1 MMKISSVVN
10 FIEASSFVRKM
21 MSLLLICNGLFI
33 IYSILLSRGV
43 YLDWEIH
50 GFSAW
55 LKSLGILKLLDIPKV
70 LLACALILLSLFM
83 YLGARIAWCVSL
95 ILLATIVFLDVAVYK
110 EIGTQAYCSFALG
123 IGLLISWRAFPH
135 HSLTSAGFVAFI
147 CIISLLSFSMLG
159 SLYIGEEFKPHI
171 TSLMDAFYFS
181 IVCMTTLGFGDIVPV
196 TSNSRIFTLTVVIL
210 GITVF
215 TTSIV
220 YVMGFLARGTRNIVK
235 KRIAKM
241 HNHFIIIGSS
251 VLASQLE
258 KGLREQG
265 KPVIGICSDKNNAF
279 YDEGAN
285 VIEGDPTNIKTLQ
298 AANISRANW
307 VATLSESDA
316 ENTFILL
323 TIQECPE
330 TSAKLITIIN
340 KDENREKISRLRPDM
355 LFSLAS
361 LGKEIMMKVLCD
373 ESIKSSDVTDLLLNK
388 YLKS

>member
-1 MMKISSVVN
+1 MKLSAILNV
-10 FIEASSFVRKM
+10 IETSKVTRKM
-21 MSLLLICNGLFI
+21 MSLLLILNGIFI
-33 IYSILLSRGV
+33 IYSILLSRGI

-55 LKSLGILKLLDIPKV
+55 LKSLGVLKLLDIPKV
-70 LLACALILLSLFM
+70 MLACALILLSIFM

-95 ILLATIVFLDVAVYK
+95 ILLATIIFLDVAVYQQM
-110 EIGTQAYCSFALG
+110 GFQSYFSFILA
-123 IGLLISWRAFPH
+123 IGLLMSWRAFPH

-147 CIISLLSFSMLG
+147 CILSLLLFSMLG
-159 SLYIGEEFKPHI
+159 SLYIGDEFKPHI
-171 TSLMDAFYFS
+171 TTLMDAFYFS

-196 TSNSRIFTLTVVIL
+196 STNARIFTLTVVIL

-220 YVMGFLARGTRNIVK
+220 YVMGFLARGTRDIVK

-258 KGLREQG
+258 KGLRDQG
-265 KPVIGICSDKNNAF
+265 KQVIAICTDKNKAT
-279 YDEGAN
+279 YDVQAN
-285 VIEGDPTNIKTLQ
+285 IIEGDPTNLKTLLS
-298 AANISRANW
+298 ANIAKASW

-323 TIQECPE
+323 TIQEC
-330 TSAKLITIIN
+330 SNVNAKLITIIN
-340 KDENREKISRLRPDM
+340 QDENRDKISRLRPDM

-361 LGKEIMMKVLCD
+361 LGKEIMMKVLCG
-373 ESIKSSDVTDLLLNK
+373 ESISSSDVTDLLLNK

>member
-1 MMKISSVVN
+1 MKLSEILN
-10 FIEASSFVRKM
+10 FIETSKLTRKV
-21 MSLLLICNGLFI
+21 MSLLLIFNGIFI
-33 IYSILLSRGV
+33 IYSILLARGI
-43 YLDWEIH
+43 YLDWELH
-50 GFSAW
+50 GFSQW
-55 LKSLGILKLLDIPKV
+55 LKSLGVLKLLDIPKV
-70 LLACALILLSLFM
+70 MLACALILLSIFM

-95 ILLATIVFLDVAVYK
+95 ILLITIIFLDIAVYQQ
-110 EIGTQAYCSFALG
+110 IDLQVYFSLALA

-147 CIISLLSFSMLG
+147 CIISLLLFSMLG
-159 SLYIGEEFKPHI
+159 SLYIGDEFRPHI
-171 TSLMDAFYFS
+171 TTLMDAFYFS
-181 IVCMTTLGFGDIVPV
+181 VVCMTTLGFGDIVPLSTNARV
-196 TSNSRIFTLTVVIL
+196 FTLTVVIL

-220 YVMGFLARGTRNIVK
+220 YVMGFLARGTRDIVK

-265 KPVIGICSDKNNAF
+265 KAVIAICCDKDSSS
-279 YDEGAN
+279 YDEHAS
-285 VIEGDPTNIKTLQ
+285 VIEGDPTNTKTLL
-298 AANISRANW
+298 AANIAKASW

-323 TIQECPE
+323 TIQECPNVQ
-330 TSAKLITIIN
+330 AKLITIIN
-340 KDENREKISRLRPDM
+340 QDENREKISRLRPDM

-361 LGKEIMMKVLCD
+361 LGKEIMMKVLCG
-373 ESIKSSDVTDLLLNK
+373 ETISSTDVTELLLNK

>member
-1 MMKISSVVN
+1 
-10 FIEASSFVRKM
+10 
-21 MSLLLICNGLFI
+21 MSLLLILNGIFI
-33 IYSILLSRGV
+33 IYSILLSRGI

-55 LKSLGILKLLDIPKV
+55 LKSLGVLKLLDIPKV
-70 LLACALILLSLFM
+70 MLACALILLSIFM

-95 ILLATIVFLDVAVYK
+95 ILLATIVFLDVAVYQQ
-110 EIGTQAYCSFALG
+110 IGFQVYFSFALV

-147 CIISLLSFSMLG
+147 CILSLLLFSMLG
-159 SLYIGEEFKPHI
+159 SLYIGDEFRPHI
-171 TSLMDAFYFS
+171 TTLMDAFYFS
-181 IVCMTTLGFGDIVPV
+181 IVCMTTLGFGDIVPIS
-196 TSNSRIFTLTVVIL
+196 TNARIFTLTVVIL

-220 YVMGFLARGTRNIVK
+220 YVMGFLARGTREIVK

-251 VLASQLE
+251 ALASQLE

-265 KPVIGICSDKNNAF
+265 KPVIAICTDKSKAV
-279 YDEGAN
+279 YDTQAN
-285 VIEGDPTNIKTLQ
+285 IIEGDPTNLKTLQ
-298 AANISRANW
+298 SANIAKASW

-323 TIQECPE
+323 TIQEC
-330 TSAKLITIIN
+330 SNVDAKLITIIN
-340 KDENREKISRLRPDM
+340 QDENRDKISRLRPDM

-361 LGKEIMMKVLCD
+361 LGKEIMMKVLCG
-373 ESIKSSDVTDLLLNK
+373 ESISSSDVTDLLLNK

>member
-1 MMKISSVVN
+1 MKLSAILNV
-10 FIEASSFVRKM
+10 IETSKVTRKM
-21 MSLLLICNGLFI
+21 MSLLLILNGIFI
-33 IYSILLSRGV
+33 IYSILLSRGI

-55 LKSLGILKLLDIPKV
+55 LKSLGVLKLLDIPKV
-70 LLACALILLSLFM
+70 MLACALILLSIFM

-95 ILLATIVFLDVAVYK
+95 ILLATIIFLDVAVYQQM
-110 EIGTQAYCSFALG
+110 GFQSYFSFILA
-123 IGLLISWRAFPH
+123 IGLLMSWRAFPH

-147 CIISLLSFSMLG
+147 CILSLLLFSMLG
-159 SLYIGEEFKPHI
+159 SLYIGDEFKPHI
-171 TSLMDAFYFS
+171 TTLMDAFYFS

-196 TSNSRIFTLTVVIL
+196 STNARIFTLTVVIL

-220 YVMGFLARGTRNIVK
+220 YVMGFLARGTRDIVK

-265 KPVIGICSDKNNAF
+265 KQVIAICTDKNKAT
-279 YDEGAN
+279 YDVQAN
-285 VIEGDPTNIKTLQ
+285 IIEGDPTNLKTLLS
-298 AANISRANW
+298 ANIAKASW

-323 TIQECPE
+323 TIQEC
-330 TSAKLITIIN
+330 SNVNAKLITIIN
-340 KDENREKISRLRPDM
+340 QDENRDKISRLRPDM

-361 LGKEIMMKVLCD
+361 LGKEIMMKVLCG
-373 ESIKSSDVTDLLLNK
+373 ESISSLDVTDLLLNK

>member
-1 MMKISSVVN
+1 MKLSAILNV
-10 FIEASSFVRKM
+10 IETSKVTRKM
-21 MSLLLICNGLFI
+21 MSLLLILNGIFI
-33 IYSILLSRGV
+33 IYSILLSRGI

-55 LKSLGILKLLDIPKV
+55 LKSLGVLKLLDIPKV
-70 LLACALILLSLFM
+70 MLACALILLSIFM

-95 ILLATIVFLDVAVYK
+95 ILLATIIFLDVAVYQQM
-110 EIGTQAYCSFALG
+110 GFQSYFSFILA
-123 IGLLISWRAFPH
+123 IGLLMSWRAFPH

-147 CIISLLSFSMLG
+147 CILSLLLFSMLG
-159 SLYIGEEFKPHI
+159 SLYIGDEFKPHI
-171 TSLMDAFYFS
+171 TTLMDAFYFS

-196 TSNSRIFTLTVVIL
+196 STNARIFTLTVVIL

-220 YVMGFLARGTRNIVK
+220 YVMGFLARGTRDIVK

-265 KPVIGICSDKNNAF
+265 KQVIAICTDKNKAT
-279 YDEGAN
+279 YDVQAN
-285 VIEGDPTNIKTLQ
+285 IIEGDPTNLKTLLS
-298 AANISRANW
+298 ANIAKASW

-323 TIQECPE
+323 TIQEC
-330 TSAKLITIIN
+330 SNVNAKLITIIN
-340 KDENREKISRLRPDM
+340 QDENRDKISRLRPDM

-361 LGKEIMMKVLCD
+361 LGKEIMMKVLCG
-373 ESIKSSDVTDLLLNK
+373 ESISSSDVTDLLLNK

>member
-1 MMKISSVVN
+1 MKLSAILNV
-10 FIEASSFVRKM
+10 IETSKVTRKM
-21 MSLLLICNGLFI
+21 MSLLLILNGIFI
-33 IYSILLSRGV
+33 IYSILLSRGI

-55 LKSLGILKLLDIPKV
+55 LKSLGVLKLLDIPKV
-70 LLACALILLSLFM
+70 MLACALILLSIFM

-95 ILLATIVFLDVAVYK
+95 ILLATIIFLDVAVYQQM
-110 EIGTQAYCSFALG
+110 GFQSYFSFILA
-123 IGLLISWRAFPH
+123 IGLLMSWRAFPH

-147 CIISLLSFSMLG
+147 CILSLLLFSMLG
-159 SLYIGEEFKPHI
+159 SLYIGDEFQPHI
-171 TSLMDAFYFS
+171 TTLMDAFYFS

-196 TSNSRIFTLTVVIL
+196 STNARIFTLTVVIL

-220 YVMGFLARGTRNIVK
+220 YVMGFLARGTRDIVK

-265 KPVIGICSDKNNAF
+265 KQVIAICTDKNKAT
-279 YDEGAN
+279 YDVQAN
-285 VIEGDPTNIKTLQ
+285 IIEGDPTNLKTLLS
-298 AANISRANW
+298 ANIAKASW

-323 TIQECPE
+323 TIQEC
-330 TSAKLITIIN
+330 SNVNAKLITIIN
-340 KDENREKISRLRPDM
+340 QDENRDKISRLRPDM

-361 LGKEIMMKVLCD
+361 LGKEIMMKVLCG
-373 ESIKSSDVTDLLLNK
+373 ESISSSDVTDLLLNK

>member
-1 MMKISSVVN
+1 
-10 FIEASSFVRKM
+10 M
-21 MSLLLICNGLFI
+21 MSLLLILNGIFI
-33 IYSILLSRGV
+33 IYSILLSRGI

-55 LKSLGILKLLDIPKV
+55 LKSLGVLKLLDIPKV
-70 LLACALILLSLFM
+70 MLGCALILLSIFM

-95 ILLATIVFLDVAVYK
+95 ILLATIVFLDVAVY
-110 EIGTQAYCSFALG
+110 QQMDFQSYFSFTLL

-147 CIISLLSFSMLG
+147 CILSLLLFSMLG
-159 SLYIGEEFKPHI
+159 SLYIGDEFKPHI
-171 TSLMDAFYFS
+171 TTLMDAFYFS
-181 IVCMTTLGFGDIVPV
+181 IVCMTTLGFGDIVPIS
-196 TSNSRIFTLTVVIL
+196 TNARIFTLTVVIL

-220 YVMGFLARGTRNIVK
+220 YVMGFLARGTRDIVK

-265 KPVIGICSDKNNAF
+265 KPVIAICTDKSKAS
-279 YDEGAN
+279 YDAQVN
-285 VIEGDPTNIKTLQ
+285 IIEGDPTNLKTLLS
-298 AANISRANW
+298 ANIAKASW
-307 VATLSESDA
+307 VVTLSESDA

-323 TIQECPE
+323 TIQEC
-330 TSAKLITIIN
+330 SNVDAKLITIIN
-340 KDENREKISRLRPDM
+340 QDENRDKISRLRPDM

-361 LGKEIMMKVLCD
+361 LGKEIMMKVLCG
-373 ESIKSSDVTDLLLNK
+373 ESISSSDVTNLLLNK

>member
-1 MMKISSVVN
+1 MKLSAILNV
-10 FIEASSFVRKM
+10 IETSKVTRKM
-21 MSLLLICNGLFI
+21 MSLLLILNGIFI
-33 IYSILLSRGV
+33 IYSIFLSRGI

-55 LKSLGILKLLDIPKV
+55 LKSLGVLKLLDIPKV
-70 LLACALILLSLFM
+70 MLACALILLSIFM

-95 ILLATIVFLDVAVYK
+95 ILLATIIFLDVAVYQQM
-110 EIGTQAYCSFALG
+110 GFQSYFSFILA
-123 IGLLISWRAFPH
+123 IGLLMSWRAFPH

-147 CIISLLSFSMLG
+147 CILSLLLFSMLG
-159 SLYIGEEFKPHI
+159 SLYIGDEFKPHI
-171 TSLMDAFYFS
+171 TTLMDAFYFS

-196 TSNSRIFTLTVVIL
+196 STNARIFTLTVVIL

-220 YVMGFLARGTRNIVK
+220 YVMGFLARGTRDIVK

-265 KPVIGICSDKNNAF
+265 KQVIAICTDKNKAT
-279 YDEGAN
+279 YDVQAN
-285 VIEGDPTNIKTLQ
+285 IIEGDPTNLKTLLS
-298 AANISRANW
+298 ANIAKASW

-323 TIQECPE
+323 TIQEC
-330 TSAKLITIIN
+330 SNVNAKLITIIN
-340 KDENREKISRLRPDM
+340 QDENRDKISRLRPDM

-361 LGKEIMMKVLCD
+361 LGKEIMMKVLCG
-373 ESIKSSDVTDLLLNK
+373 ESISSSDVTDLLLNK

>member
-1 MMKISSVVN
+1 MKLSAILNV
-10 FIEASSFVRKM
+10 IETSKVTRKM
-21 MSLLLICNGLFI
+21 MSLLLILNGVFI
-33 IYSILLSRGV
+33 IYSILLSRGI

-55 LKSLGILKLLDIPKV
+55 LKSLGVLKLLDIPKV
-70 LLACALILLSLFM
+70 MLACALILLSIFM

-95 ILLATIVFLDVAVYK
+95 ILLATIIFLDVAVYQQM
-110 EIGTQAYCSFALG
+110 GFQSYFSFILA
-123 IGLLISWRAFPH
+123 IGLLMSWRAFPH

-147 CIISLLSFSMLG
+147 CILSLLLFSMLG
-159 SLYIGEEFKPHI
+159 SLYIGDEFKPHI
-171 TSLMDAFYFS
+171 TTLMDAFYFS

-196 TSNSRIFTLTVVIL
+196 STNARIFTLTVVIL

-220 YVMGFLARGTRNIVK
+220 YVMGFLARGTRDIVK

-265 KPVIGICSDKNNAF
+265 KQVIAICTDKNKAT
-279 YDEGAN
+279 YEVQAN
-285 VIEGDPTNIKTLQ
+285 IIEGDPTNLKTLLS
-298 AANISRANW
+298 ANIAKASW

-323 TIQECPE
+323 TIQEC
-330 TSAKLITIIN
+330 SNVNAKLITIIN
-340 KDENREKISRLRPDM
+340 QDENRDKISRLRPDM

-361 LGKEIMMKVLCD
+361 LGKEIMMKVLCG
-373 ESIKSSDVTDLLLNK
+373 ESISSSDVTDLLLNK

>member
-1 MMKISSVVN
+1 MKFSAILNV
-10 FIEASSFVRKM
+10 IETSKVTRKM
-21 MSLLLICNGLFI
+21 MSLLLILNGIFI
-33 IYSILLSRGV
+33 IYSILLSRGI
-43 YLDWEIH
+43 YLDWETH

-55 LKSLGILKLLDIPKV
+55 LKSLGVLKLLDIPKV
-70 LLACALILLSLFM
+70 MLGCALIFLSFFM

-95 ILLATIVFLDVAVYK
+95 ILLSTIVFLDVAVY
-110 EIGTQAYCSFALG
+110 QQMDFQSYFSFTLL

-147 CIISLLSFSMLG
+147 CILSLLLFSMLG
-159 SLYIGEEFKPHI
+159 SLYIGDEFKPHI
-171 TSLMDAFYFS
+171 TTLMDAFYFS

-196 TSNSRIFTLTVVIL
+196 STKARIFTLTVVIL

-220 YVMGFLARGTRNIVK
+220 YVMGFLARGTRDIVK

-241 HNHFIIIGSS
+241 NNHFIIIGSS
-251 VLASQLE
+251 ALASQLE

-265 KPVIGICSDKNNAF
+265 KHVIAICADKSKAS
-279 YDEGAN
+279 YDEQAN
-285 VIEGDPTNIKTLQ
+285 IIEGDPTNLKTLRS
-298 AANISRANW
+298 ANIAKASW
-307 VATLSESDA
+307 IVTLSESDA

-323 TIQECPE
+323 TIQEC
-330 TSAKLITIIN
+330 SNVDAKLITIIN
-340 KDENREKISRLRPDM
+340 QDENRDKISRLRPDM

-361 LGKEIMMKVLCD
+361 LGKEIMMKILCG
-373 ESIKSSDVTDLLLNK
+373 ESISSSDVTNLLLNK

>member
-1 MMKISSVVN
+1 MKLSVILNV
-10 FIEASSFVRKM
+10 IETSKVTRKM
-21 MSLLLICNGLFI
+21 MSLLLILNGIFI
-33 IYSILLSRGV
+33 IYSILLSRGI

-55 LKSLGILKLLDIPKV
+55 LKSLGVLKLLDIPKV
-70 LLACALILLSLFM
+70 MLGCALILLSIFM

-95 ILLATIVFLDVAVYK
+95 ILLATIVFLDVAVY
-110 EIGTQAYCSFALG
+110 QQMDFQSYFSFTLL

-147 CIISLLSFSMLG
+147 CILSLLLFSMLG
-159 SLYIGEEFKPHI
+159 SLYIGDEFKPHI
-171 TSLMDAFYFS
+171 TTLMDAFYFS
-181 IVCMTTLGFGDIVPV
+181 IVCMTTLGFGDIVPIS
-196 TSNSRIFTLTVVIL
+196 TNARIFTLTVVIL

-220 YVMGFLARGTRNIVK
+220 YVMGFLARGTRDIVK

-265 KPVIGICSDKNNAF
+265 KPVIAICTDKSKAS
-279 YDEGAN
+279 YDAQAN
-285 VIEGDPTNIKTLQ
+285 IIEGDPTNLKTLLS
-298 AANISRANW
+298 ANIAKASW
-307 VATLSESDA
+307 VVTLSESDA

-323 TIQECPE
+323 TIQEC
-330 TSAKLITIIN
+330 SNVDAKLITIIN
-340 KDENREKISRLRPDM
+340 QDENRDKISRLRPDM

-361 LGKEIMMKVLCD
+361 LGKEIMMKVLCG
-373 ESIKSSDVTDLLLNK
+373 ESISSSDVTNLLLNK

>member
-1 MMKISSVVN
+1 MKLSTVIH
-10 FIEASSFVRKM
+10 FIEASSFIRKT
-21 MSLLLICNGLFI
+21 MSLLLVVNGLYI
-33 IYSILLSRGV
+33 IYSILLARGI

-50 GFSAW
+50 GFSQW
-55 LKSLGILKLLDIPKV
+55 LKSLGIIKLLDIPKV
-70 LLACALILLSLFM
+70 MLACALILLSIFM
-83 YLGARIAWCVSL
+83 YLGARIAWCVSV
-95 ILLATIVFLDVAVYK
+95 ILLATVIFLDVAVYQ
-110 EIGTQAYCSFALG
+110 EIGPQVYFSAVLA
-123 IGLLISWRAFPH
+123 IGLLMSWRAFPH

-159 SLYIGEEFKPHI
+159 SLYIGDEFKPHI

-196 TSNSRIFTLTVVIL
+196 TSNARIFTLTVVIL

-220 YVMGFLARGTRNIVK
+220 YVMGFLARGTRDIVK
-235 KRIAKM
+235 KRNAKM

-251 VLASQLE
+251 VLAAQLE

-265 KPVIGICSDKNNAF
+265 KPVIAICSDKGSAF
-279 YDEGAN
+279 YDTNAN
-285 VIEGDPTNIKTLQ
+285 IIEADPTNVKTLQ
-298 AANISRANW
+298 AANISRADW

-323 TIQECPE
+323 TIQECQN
-330 TSAKLITIIN
+330 TTAKLITIIN
-340 KDENREKISRLRPDM
+340 KDENRDKISRLRPDM

-361 LGKEIMMKVLCD
+361 LGKEIMMKVLCG
-373 ESIKSSDVTDLLLNK
+373 EAISSSDVTDLLLNK

>member
-1 MMKISSVVN
+1 MKLSGILN
-10 FIEASSFVRKM
+10 AIETSALTRKM
-21 MSLLLICNGLFI
+21 MSLLLTCNGIFI
-33 IYSILLSRGV
+33 IYSILLSRGI

-55 LKSLGILKLLDIPKV
+55 LRSLGILKLLDLPKV
-70 LLACALILLSLFM
+70 MLACALILLSIFM

-95 ILLATIVFLDVAVYK
+95 ILLATIIFLDIAVYQQ
-110 EIGTQAYCSFALG
+110 IGIQVYCSSVLA

-147 CIISLLSFSMLG
+147 CIISLLLFSMMG
-159 SLYIGEEFKPHI
+159 SLYIGDEFKPHI
-171 TSLMDAFYFS
+171 TTLMDAFYFS
-181 IVCMTTLGFGDIVPV
+181 VVCMTTLGFGDIVPV
-196 TSNSRIFTLTVVIL
+196 STNARVFTLTVVIL

-220 YVMGFLARGTRNIVK
+220 YVMGFLARGTRDIVK

-251 VLASQLE
+251 ALASQLE
-258 KGLREQG
+258 VGLREQG
-265 KPVIGICSDKNNAF
+265 KPVIAICSDKNNAF
-279 YDEGAN
+279 YEEQAN
-285 VIEGDPTNIKTLQ
+285 VIEGDPTNIKTLL
-298 AANISRANW
+298 AANISKADW

-323 TIQECPE
+323 TIQECPQMN
-330 TSAKLITIIN
+330 AKLITIIN
-340 KDENREKISRLRPDM
+340 QDENREKISRLRPDM

-361 LGKEIMMKVLCD
+361 LGKEIMMKILCG
-373 ESIKSSDVTDLLLNK
+373 ESIKSSDVTELLLNK

>member
-1 MMKISSVVN
+1 MKLSAILNV
-10 FIEASSFVRKM
+10 IETSKVTRKM
-21 MSLLLICNGLFI
+21 MSLLLILNGIFI
-33 IYSILLSRGV
+33 IYSILLSRGI

-55 LKSLGILKLLDIPKV
+55 LKSLGVLKLLDIPKV
-70 LLACALILLSLFM
+70 MLACALILLSIFM

-95 ILLATIVFLDVAVYK
+95 ILLATIIFLDVAVYQQM
-110 EIGTQAYCSFALG
+110 GFQSYFSFILA
-123 IGLLISWRAFPH
+123 IGLLMSWRAFPH

-147 CIISLLSFSMLG
+147 CILSLLLFSMLG
-159 SLYIGEEFKPHI
+159 SLYIGDEFKPHI
-171 TSLMDAFYFS
+171 TTLMDAFYFS

-196 TSNSRIFTLTVVIL
+196 STNARIFTLTVVIL

-220 YVMGFLARGTRNIVK
+220 YVMGFLARGTRDIVK

-265 KPVIGICSDKNNAF
+265 KQVIAICTDKNKAT
-279 YDEGAN
+279 YDVQAN
-285 VIEGDPTNIKTLQ
+285 IIEGDPTNLKTLLS
-298 AANISRANW
+298 ANIAKASW

-323 TIQECPE
+323 TIQEF
-330 TSAKLITIIN
+330 SNVNAKLITIIN
-340 KDENREKISRLRPDM
+340 QDENRDKISRLRPDM

-361 LGKEIMMKVLCD
+361 LGKEIMMKVLCG
-373 ESIKSSDVTDLLLNK
+373 ESISSSDVTDLLLNK

>member
-1 MMKISSVVN
+1 MKLSEILH
-10 FIEASSFVRKM
+10 FIETSTLTRKV
-21 MSLLLICNGLFI
+21 MSLLLIFNGIFI
-33 IYSILLSRGV
+33 IYSILLARGV
-43 YLDWEIH
+43 YLDWELH
-50 GFSAW
+50 GFSQW
-55 LKSLGILKLLDIPKV
+55 LKSLGVLKLLDIPKV
-70 LLACALILLSLFM
+70 MLACALILLSIFM

-95 ILLATIVFLDVAVYK
+95 ILLATIIFLDIAVYQQ
-110 EIGTQAYCSFALG
+110 IGLQAYFSLALAV
-123 IGLLISWRAFPH
+123 GLLISWRAFPH

-147 CIISLLSFSMLG
+147 CIISLLLFSMLG
-159 SLYIGEEFKPHI
+159 SLYIGNEFKPHI
-171 TSLMDAFYFS
+171 TTLMDAFYFS
-181 IVCMTTLGFGDIVPV
+181 IVCMTTLGFGDIVPLSTNARV
-196 TSNSRIFTLTVVIL
+196 FTLTVVIL

-220 YVMGFLARGTRNIVK
+220 YVMGFLARGTRDIVK

-251 VLASQLE
+251 ALASQLE

-265 KPVIGICSDKNNAF
+265 KPVIAICSDKSSSF
-279 YDEGAN
+279 YDEQAS
-285 VIEGDPTNIKTLQ
+285 VIEGDPTNTKTLL
-298 AANISRANW
+298 AANIAKASW

-323 TIQECPE
+323 TIQECPDVH
-330 TSAKLITIIN
+330 AKLITIIN
-340 KDENREKISRLRPDM
+340 QDENREKISRLRPDM

-373 ESIKSSDVTDLLLNK
+373 ESISSADVTDLLLNK